1 MALIAAA
8 PACATVSGIS
18 FGPWHT
24 PERNTPAVGDSTGR
38 SFGVSLGEEVVG
50 IDAGGQH
57 SRNAAHVRV
66 RLNRRC
72 EDDHI
77 RFHQDLLVV
86 KQVNALHKQLAVRLR
101 HDLTDLTLDVVYA
114 VIFHGA
120 TVELIEVLTGGTHVD
135 VNTVTLTSGF
145 ITDQHGVLC
154 RVHAANLGAIALP
167 RDGAAAAYTL
177 MNTIFF
183 RVLAVGKALQMT
195 LRGGLPRS

>member
-1 MALIAAA
+1 MALTAAA

-24 PERNTPAVGDSTGR
+24 PEREYARRRGLDR
-38 SFGVSLGEEVVG
+38 AQLCVSLGEEVIG

-57 SRNAAHVRV
+57 GRNAAHVRV

-86 KQVNALHKQLAVRLR
+86 ETGQRPAQQLAVRLR
-101 HDLTDLTLDVVYA
+101 HDLADLTLDVVYA

-120 TVELIEVLTGGTHVD
+120 AVELIEVLTEGYARR
-135 VNTVTLTSGF
+135 
-145 ITDQHGVLC
+145 C
-154 RVHAANLGAIALP
+154 RTP
-167 RDGAAAAYTL
+167 
-177 MNTIFF
+177 
-183 RVLAVGKALQMT
+183 
-195 LRGGLPRS
+195 LR